1 MYMLFISPHSAHK
14 AQPLDIF
21 FFGPCKPFY
30 CESKKWMADHQIT
43 IYRVASVFTKTATAG
58 NVMKGFQVCHLNKD
72 IFSELDLLPSVV
84 PDISSLVS
92 SCLSD
97 TSLETSISLSQGTVA
112 FSESGTSGRI
122 PIPWVELVENR
133 RQRI

>member
-1 MYMLFISPHSAHK
+1 
-14 AQPLDIF
+14 
-21 FFGPCKPFY
+21 
-30 CESKKWMADHQIT
+30 MADHQIT